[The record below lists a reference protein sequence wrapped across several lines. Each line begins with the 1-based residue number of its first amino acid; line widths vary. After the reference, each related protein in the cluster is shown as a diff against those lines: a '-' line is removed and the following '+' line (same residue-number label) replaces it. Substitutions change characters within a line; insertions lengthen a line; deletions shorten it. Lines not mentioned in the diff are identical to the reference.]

1 MIFKKYA
8 PRIPLSRHSA
18 VRPRLAERTH
28 ACLYPYITNNA
39 EIRVSLLQVQGTG
52 RDTLFGSVP
61 VLFIDGKQYAQSLAI
76 SRYLGK
82 KYGLVGA
89 NDEENLEI
97 DQNVDFVRDI
107 CAKAISAHYE
117 PDEAVKEKKHKD
129 YFKNVYPD
137 LLAKLNA
144 LIEKNNG
151 YLAVGKLTWEI
162 MPKFV
167 YHYFKSKALGE
178 APRLLFAYGGQEFED
193 VRYTDETYPAYKPN
207 TLFGSVPVL
216 FIDANDEE
224 NLEIDQNVDFVNDI
238 RAKAA
243 LVHYEPDEAVKEKKH
258 EDYFKNVYPDLL
270 AKLNALIEK
279 NNGYLAVGKLTWGDF
294 VLAGMIDYLK
304 FMMRMPGLEEKY
316 PALKKVRANVYSIPK
331 VKAYADAAPYS
342 AH

>member
-1 MIFKKYA
+1 
-8 PRIPLSRHSA
+8 
-18 VRPRLAERTH
+18 
-28 ACLYPYITNNA
+28 
-39 EIRVSLLQVQGTG
+39 
-52 RDTLFGSVP
+52 
-61 VLFIDGKQYAQSLAI
+61 
-76 SRYLGK
+76 
-82 KYGLVGA
+82 
-89 NDEENLEI
+89 
-97 DQNVDFVRDI
+97 
-107 CAKAISAHYE
+107 
-117 PDEAVKEKKHKD
+117 
-129 YFKNVYPD
+129 
-137 LLAKLNA
+137 
-144 LIEKNNG
+144 
-151 YLAVGKLTWEI
+151 

-216 FIDANDEE
+216 FIDGKQYAQSLAISRYLGKKYGLVGANDEE